1 MAGLPEHGLSRRLRK
16 FEFLRAKIDELEEER
31 GREKVGLDRRA
42 ENAAKVGEMRVFI
55 LRRDDI
61 ERGREGGRFL
71 VWLCWTGV
79 RVLGCGGKAR
89 GGRNSWIMAHKSGR
103 LS

>member
-31 GREKVGLDRRA
+31 GREKVGLDRRG

-61 ERGREGGRFL
+61 ERGKDGGREGGFWFGC
-71 VWLCWTGV
+71 VG
-79 RVLGCGGKAR
+79 LGLGF
-89 GGRNSWIMAHKSGR
+89 
-103 LS
+103 